1 MNYYTRADRVLD
13 YLEIHKGSNP
23 FYKKLLTYFRIH
35 GTLTIRQIEAV
46 ERDMR

>member
-1 MNYYTRADRVLD
+1 MLD
-13 YLEIHKGSNP
+13 HLEIYKGSNP
-23 FYKKLLTYFRIH
+23 FYKKLLTYFRVY